1 MWSSRE
7 KVCFTHLLLSS
18 IELLMS
24 TTITTSLG
32 PLEAATNLEN
42 VAEVHVYVECCP
54 SERYLVTQG
63 ECVILKLG
71 ETHNPRSGSL
81 VGWSNTGFTLVVPL
95 MGHSCSV
102 QGRGCTCYLQFYLPP
117 SCATL

>member
-42 VAEVHVYVECCP
+42 VAEVHVYVE
-54 SERYLVTQG
+54 
-63 ECVILKLG
+63 
-71 ETHNPRSGSL
+71 
-81 VGWSNTGFTLVVPL
+81 
-95 MGHSCSV
+95 
-102 QGRGCTCYLQFYLPP
+102 
-117 SCATL
+117 